1 MLTTNGKNYIAN
13 KFGIG
18 GCFVATGKTW
28 SYRGTDG
35 VTYNESGGTAQIV
48 SRLVMT
54 SLVQSVTV
62 DGVVYTYTALK
73 TANDNT
79 DLTLDDASWVAAND
93 GSPAGEAKYC
103 AGATATNSITNPGF
117 ELWSGGV
124 NAAPDGWNLTGLS
137 AVVAKETVN
146 VRSGSAALKLTGN
159 ASATLN
165 WVRYPLNGDLLNGK
179 TVTFRVWMKSSSNQA
194 SILIRD
200 AAATQKFH
208 SGSGLWEQLSVTKVY
223 AKGTSYN
230 ELRIDVP
237 GNTSIVLY
245 ADDAELIVGGT
256 TSTPAPGTPTPTP
269 APGTTPTPAPQ
280 AGSGAPG
287 LAGTF
292 EFIPPPTGVPTASL
306 DLGAINMRLT
316 TDGRFEI
323 NDVKLKNLTGYDIYV
338 AAEVR
343 LFAGAKTSCPTS
355 GETFRGIDRTQTV
368 NRDQRVR
375 LMSAYEE
382 QVMNLDFY
390 PPQLSGVYTVCIY
403 IHGSYFRAD
412 LVQEVGSIT
421 T

>member
-13 KFGIG
+13 KFGTG
-18 GCFVATGKTW
+18 GCFVATGKSW
-28 SYRGTDG
+28 SYLGTDG

-62 DGVVYTYTALK
+62 GGVVYTYAALK

-79 DLTLDDASWVAAND
+79 DITLDDASWVASND

-103 AGATATNSITNPGF
+103 AGTGTGTGTNSITNPGF
-117 ELWSGGV
+117 EQWSSGV
-124 NAAPDGWNLTGLS
+124 TAAPDGWSLVGRT
-137 AVVAKETVN
+137 ATVAKETVN
-146 VRSGSAALKLTGN
+146 IRSGAAAAKVTGSATGTGN
-159 ASATLN
+159 FLS
-165 WVRYPLNGDLLNGK
+165 YPLNGDLLNGK
-179 TVTFRVWMKSSSNQA
+179 TVTFRCWMKSSSPGVGIQ
-194 SILIRD
+194 IRD
-200 AAATQKFH
+200 AAGPFTPH
-208 SGSGLWEQLSVTKVY
+208 SGGGAWELLEVTKVY
-223 AKGTSYN
+223 SKGTTYN
-230 ELRIDVP
+230 ELRLFIP
-237 GNTSIVLY
+237 NNSAAVLY

-256 TSTPAPGTPTPTP
+256 TTAPTPTP
-269 APGTTPTPAPQ
+269 APGTTPTPTPQ
-280 AGSGAPG
+280 VGSGAPG

-306 DLGAINMRLT
+306 DLSAINMRLT

-355 GETFRGIDRTQTV
+355 GETFRGMDRTQTV

-382 QVMNLDFY
+382 QVMNFDFY
-390 PPQLSGVYTVCIY
+390 PPQLSGIYTVCIY

-412 LVQEVGSIT
+412 LVQEIGSIT